1 MRQNRRTIVILI
13 IFVILLMAITLG
25 ASHREKMRLRAGEEQ
40 IRNLQ
45 RQTEQEQARSEEIRK
60 TEEYMQSD
68 EYIEQVAKD
77 KLGLI
82 RDGDIIFKETDRTG
96 DPAEP
101 DSGGSQ

>member
-13 IFVILLMAITLG
+13 IFVVLLMAITLG
-25 ASHREKMRLRAGEEQ
+25 ASHRQRMRLRAGEEQ
-40 IRNLQ
+40 IRSLEQ
-45 RQTEQEQARSEEIRK
+45 QTAKEQARSEEIRK

-82 RDGDIIFKETDRTG
+82 RDGDIIFKES
-96 DPAEP
+96 E
-101 DSGGSQ
+101 

>member
-13 IFVILLMAITLG
+13 IFVVLLMAITLG
-25 ASHREKMRLRAGEEQ
+25 ASHGQRMRLRAGEEQ
-40 IRNLQ
+40 IRSLQ
-45 RQTEQEQARSEEIRK
+45 QQTEREKARSEEIRK

-82 RDGDIIFKETDRTG
+82 RDGDIIFKES
-96 DPAEP
+96 E
-101 DSGGSQ
+101 